1 MQALVKE
8 AAGITGLT
16 LLGFALWQVD
26 YRLACGVLGAL
37 LLAGAVY
44 GVTRT

>member
-1 MQALVKE
+1 MQTLVKE
-8 AAGITGLT
+8 LAGLAGLS

-26 YRLACGVLGAL
+26 YRLSLGVIGVL

-44 GVTRT
+44 GVTR